1 MARGEV
7 IKLVDDFIESDI
19 AVGEVFCDN
28 MKRARSSISTA
39 LNRKNLKDIIDV
51 RQINNRVFMIN
62 LTKMEES

>member
-28 MKRARSSISTA
+28 MKQARSSISTA

-62 LTKMEES
+62 LTKLEEN